1 MNHYTYYS
9 YEEWG
14 RGYIGSRSCKCLPE
28 DDVKYFGSFK
38 DKTFNPTHK
47 IILRS
52 DYKTREECLADE
64 VLLHEFY
71 RVHLNS
77 HFANL
82 AKQTTTKFD
91 LPIEKKIENGIKT
104 GTRMKEEKFGV
115 CGRSKE
121 KMSEDGRKAGLK
133 SYELKV
139 GVHGRSKEQMVEDG
153 RKAGNKTKEEGIG
166 IHALTQD
173 EILYFAK
180 KGGERAKEL
189 GVGIHA
195 LTIEQRQEHGRKHG
209 KNGGKASA
217 QRNKELGIGFY
228 SLTIKQRRENGKKG
242 GSKSKENKT
251 GIHAE
256 TTEQRSERMKEI
268 NSQKWMCLETNYV
281 SSPSGLTT
289 YQKNRCIDTAKRI
302 RIS

>member
-1 MNHYTYYS
+1 
-9 YEEWG
+9 
-14 RGYIGSRSCKCLPE
+14 
-28 DDVKYFGSFK
+28 
-38 DKTFNPTHK
+38 
-47 IILRS
+47 
-52 DYKTREECLADE
+52 
-64 VLLHEFY
+64 
-71 RVHLNS
+71 
-77 HFANL
+77 
-82 AKQTTTKFD
+82 
-91 LPIEKKIENGIKT
+91 
-104 GTRMKEEKFGV
+104 MKEEKFGI

-121 KMSEDGRKAGLK
+121 KMREDGRKAGLR

-139 GVHGRSKEQMVEDG
+139 GVHGRSKEQMSEDG

-166 IHALTQD
+166 IHALTQ
-173 EILYFAK
+173 EELLYFAK

-189 GVGIHA
+189 GV
-195 LTIEQRQEHGRKHG
+195 
-209 KNGGKASA
+209 
-217 QRNKELGIGFY
+217 
-228 SLTIKQRRENGKKG
+228 
-242 GSKSKENKT
+242 